1 MDSPQRPCLPGYPCL
16 VALVCDL
23 QSMLHKT
30 LTHLTVITN
39 KHHAQS
45 SGLLFC
51 LPAQAAG
58 SSLCGPSLEKAKKC
72 PGLLSLRGP
81 RVERDKG
88 ELGKKLYSQAPS
100 SFALRPSAS
109 RGSAA
114 QKGLGRWGRGLLS
127 LHCPRL
133 RPCSFKLNVMY
144 LPNNFRVRH
153 KMALREEPGPAAL
166 FLKPN
171 SSLLGAPGIHLH
183 PSHEQ

>member
-88 ELGKKLYSQAPS
+88 ELGKKLYSQAPPPLPSGPVHLGVQQHRKVWGGGEEAYSAYTVPASGPVAS
-100 SFALRPSAS
+100 S
-109 RGSAA
+109 
-114 QKGLGRWGRGLLS
+114 
-127 LHCPRL
+127 
-133 RPCSFKLNVMY
+133 
-144 LPNNFRVRH
+144 
-153 KMALREEPGPAAL
+153 
-166 FLKPN
+166 
-171 SSLLGAPGIHLH
+171 
-183 PSHEQ
+183 